1 MKKLSKYPAAF
12 IFLMVFSGNIYSQN
26 KLPFGDIKIDDL
38 RNLTYKPDPGADAV
52 VLSDI
57 GVAAFGYDR
66 ENFFIEFVRDV
77 KIRIVNSK
85 GFKYANVELAFSPD
99 DDLMSYKASTFNLK
113 NGEKSE
119 VAIGKKSFYKD
130 YSSFRHTLRFT
141 FPEVHEGS
149 VIEYSYTVRL
159 NSNSIYRLVPWK
171 FQTAIPVVS
180 STITVAYPEY
190 FLYKSM
196 INGSSQLVT
205 SATSTKNVS
214 FLGRNVI
221 MHTISWFTSN
231 MPAFVPEPFIKS
243 RDESLTGIT
252 FELSRVDLPGFT
264 QEVTPS
270 YQTLTTKLM
279 ERDDFGKALAR
290 SSFLKKKVQEITV
303 GAVSDIDKVRKIHRY
318 IAENFTWN
326 GVEDYTA
333 SGPLS
338 KVFRTKRG
346 NSADINMLLISAF
359 RLAGLRAEPVILS
372 TRSNGSINQYSA
384 IMQQFNYLIARVNA
398 GGDLYL
404 VDATDP
410 DRPFN
415 VLPFECLNGSGRII
429 DNYVSEFVDL
439 SNKEKED
446 TKITADLVLDE
457 KGSLKGNVVC
467 RYSSLS
473 AADLRKSIRLQGEEG
488 YIEELRNGSSE
499 IDITDLDFHNIAARD
514 SDIVQTMQV
523 KLENA
528 CQLAAEKYLFGPF
541 LSLFSS
547 ENPFSQEK
555 RLFPLDFGSPIKKL
569 AVINVKIPDGYSIV
583 ELPADITYNLGKSD
597 GKFEFSCSKK
607 GNVLQIISSVT
618 LDKFA
623 FSASQYPAILDFYSM
638 IIKKESELIVFR
650 KNS

>member
-1 MKKLSKYPAAF
+1 MKKLSRYPAAF
-12 IFLMVFSGNIYSQN
+12 IFLIVFTGNIYSQN
-26 KLPFGDIKIDDL
+26 KLPFGNIKIDDL
-38 RNLTYKPDPGADAV
+38 RNITYKPDPGADAI
-52 VLSDI
+52 VLSDMGI
-57 GVAAFGYDR
+57 AAFGYDR

-85 GFKYANVELAFSPD
+85 GFKYANVELSFSPG

-113 NGEKSE
+113 NGEKTE
-119 VAIGKKSFYKD
+119 VPIGKKSFYRD
-130 YSSFRHTLRFT
+130 YSSLRRTLRFT

-159 NSNSIYRLVPWK
+159 NSNSVYRLVPWK
-171 FQTAIPVVS
+171 FQTGIPVVS
-180 STITVAYPEY
+180 SSITVAYPEY
-190 FLYKSM
+190 FLYKS
-196 INGSSQLVT
+196 IVNGSAQLVSS
-205 SATSTKNVS
+205 SASTKDIS

-252 FELSRVDLPGFT
+252 FELSKVDLPGFS

-270 YQTLTTKLM
+270 YQTLTTKLL
-279 ERDDFGKALAR
+279 ERDDFGKALAK
-290 SSFLKKKVQEITV
+290 SSFLKKKVEEITT
-303 GAVSDIDKVRKIHRY
+303 GSVSDIDKVKKIHRY
-318 IAENFTWN
+318 IADNFTWN
-326 GVEDYTA
+326 GEEDYTA
-333 SGPLS
+333 SGSLS
-338 KVFRTKRG
+338 KVYRTRRG

-398 GGDLYL
+398 GGDYYL

-410 DRPFN
+410 VRPFN
-415 VLPFECLNGSGRII
+415 VLPFECLNGSGRVI

-446 TKITADLVLDE
+446 TRISADLILDD
-457 KGSLKGNVVC
+457 KGSLTGKIVS

-488 YIEELRNGSSE
+488 YIEDMKNGSSE
-499 IDITDLDFHNIAARD
+499 IDITDLDFQNIAAMD
-514 SDIVQTMQV
+514 SDIVQTTQI
-523 KLENA
+523 KLEKA
-528 CQLAAEKYLFGPF
+528 CQPAGEKYLFGPF
-541 LSLFSS
+541 LSIFSS

-555 RLFPLDFGSPIKKL
+555 RLFPLDFGSPINRL
-569 AVINVKIPDGYSIV
+569 AIINIKIPEGYSIV
-583 ELPADITYNLGKSD
+583 ELPGDINYNLGKSD

-607 GNVLQIISSVT
+607 GNVLQIRSSVT
-618 LDKFA
+618 FDKFA
-623 FSASQYPAILDFYSM
+623 FPPSQYQAILDFYSM